1 MIAWGTI
8 GCLLEWASLH
18 SRESGSL
25 FVMIRGFWQQL
36 QRDSD
41 SQVTLVLGSTSV
53 ALGKDSP
60 QQDSPFRVNVPSSY
74 LCRRD
79 PVILGLFGKFLD
91 IAGTHTEYEPGY

>member
-1 MIAWGTI
+1 M
-8 GCLLEWASLH
+8 
-18 SRESGSL
+18 
-25 FVMIRGFWQQL
+25 
-36 QRDSD
+36 
-41 SQVTLVLGSTSV
+41 

-60 QQDSPFRVNVPSSY
+60 QDSPLRVKVPSSY